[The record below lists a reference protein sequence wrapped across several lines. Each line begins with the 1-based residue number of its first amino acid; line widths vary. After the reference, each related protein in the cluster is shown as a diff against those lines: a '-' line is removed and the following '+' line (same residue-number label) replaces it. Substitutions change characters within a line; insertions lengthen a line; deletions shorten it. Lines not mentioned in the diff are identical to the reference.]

1 LNCCFVQGSEFNCG
15 LVEAEL
21 HRRNMHLPHGSN
33 RLWTGIGMGSSIG
46 KEHGTHHVFLTFSME
61 AAAAALAK
69 GDLVLAGAALRTSD

>member
-1 LNCCFVQGSEFNCG
+1 MQGSEFNCG

-21 HRRNMHLPHGSN
+21 QSRYMHLSHGSN
-33 RLWTGIGMGSSIG
+33 RLWTGIGMGSSSD
-46 KEHGTHHVFLTFSME
+46 KAHGTHHVYLTFSME

>member
-1 LNCCFVQGSEFNCG
+1 MQGSEFNCG

-21 HRRNMHLPHGSN
+21 QSRYMHLTRSHGSN

-46 KEHGTHHVFLTFSME
+46 KVHGTHHVFLTFSME

>member
-1 LNCCFVQGSEFNCG
+1 MQGSEFNCG

-21 HRRNMHLPHGSN
+21 QSRYMHLTRSHGSN

-46 KEHGTHHVFLTFSME
+46 KAHGTHHVYLTFSME